1 MPAERK
7 SLGEILVEKKVIS
20 AHQLEQAQKE
30 ALKTGETLR
39 KALVRLNLVKE
50 QDIISFFEQ
59 QLNIPYIDLANYIID
74 PKILSL
80 VPEEFAKERQII
92 PLFKTGN
99 IVTVAMVDPL
109 NVMVLDEVR
118 AKTGCIVEPV
128 VAGESEIKK
137 ALNQYFGVGTSI
149 DDVVKTIS
157 SEKLEIQKTSS
168 EEEISPEEMRLA
180 AEKAPI
186 VKLVNLIVMEA
197 IRGGA
202 SDIHIEPEEKFLR
215 VRYRVD
221 GIMHEASQLPKNL
234 QAAVLSRIKIMSD
247 MNIAVKRSPQD
258 GRFRINIEK
267 NLVDLRVSSF
277 PTIHGE
283 NIVLR
288 ILDPGSVL
296 IGLEDLGF
304 YPENLEQ
311 FKSLIDKPYGII
323 LVTGPTG
330 SGKTT
335 TLYSALST
343 INSPDKNIITL
354 EDPVEYQLQM
364 IRQAQINVKAG
375 LTFASGLRSI
385 LRQDPDVIMV
395 GEIRDMET
403 AEISIQSALTG
414 HLVFS
419 TLHTNDAPGALTRLV
434 DMGVEPFLVS
444 SSAIGIL
451 AQRLVRTI
459 CPDCKEKIAPSPK
472 LLSELGL
479 SKSGAAFYKGKGC
492 KSCNNTG
499 YKKRVGIYE
508 LLLIDEKIRELI
520 LQKASA
526 DTIRKAAQAAGM
538 KSLREDGLRKVLD
551 GKTTLEEVA
560 RVTRID

>member
-1 MPAERK
+1 MPNERK
-7 SLGEILVEKKVIS
+7 SLGEILVEKKVLS
-20 AHQLEQAQKE
+20 NTQLEQAQKE
-30 ALKTGETLR
+30 SKKTGETLR
-39 KALVRLNLVKE
+39 KVLIRLNLVKE
-50 QDIISFFEQ
+50 PDILSFFEQ
-59 QLNIPYIDLANYIID
+59 QLHIPYIDLANYIVD
-74 PKILSL
+74 PNILSL
-80 VPEEFAKERQII
+80 VPETFAKEHQII

-99 IVTVAMVDPL
+99 IVTVAMADPL
-109 NVMVLDEVR
+109 NVMVLDEIR
-118 AKTGCIVEPV
+118 AKTGCIIEPV

-137 ALNQYFGVGTSI
+137 ALNQYFGVGSSI
-149 DDVVKTIS
+149 DDVVKTMGADKI
-157 SEKLEIQKTSS
+157 EVQKAAS
-168 EEEISPEEMRLA
+168 EEEVSPEEMRLA

-186 VKLVNLIVMEA
+186 VKLVNLIIMEA

-202 SDIHIEPEEKFLR
+202 SDVHIEPEEKFVR

-221 GIMHEASQLPKNL
+221 GIMHEASKLPKNL
-234 QAAVLSRIKIMSD
+234 QSAAISRIKIMSD

-258 GRFRINIEK
+258 GRFRINME
-267 NLVDLRVSSF
+267 NSLVDLRVSAF

-283 NIVLR
+283 NIVMR
-288 ILDPGSVL
+288 ILDPSSVL

-311 FKSLIDKPYGII
+311 LKNLISKPYGII

-364 IRQAQINVKAG
+364 IRQAQINAKAG

-395 GEIRDMET
+395 GEIRDIET

-459 CPDCKEKIAPSPK
+459 CPDCKEKITPNPK
-472 LLSELGL
+472 LLAELEL
-479 SKSGAAFYKGKGC
+479 PKSGGTFYKGKGC
-492 KSCNNTG
+492 KNCNNTG
-499 YKKRVGIYE
+499 YKRRVGIYE

-520 LQKASA
+520 LLKSSS
-526 DTIRKAAQAAGM
+526 DVIRKAAQAAGM
-538 KSLREDGLRKVLD
+538 KSLRQDGMRKVLD